1 MPDVIIHDLVT
12 FRFVISLSFTTLSLK
27 EFRINVSWRRS
38 YSINRCIFVW
48 EPLWP
53 ISKSNSPLGSSRPQ
67 CIVNGV
73 GGVGLAI
80 LFWNNELTITILIIF
95 SCTYPLHIAANL
107 KFSMRWQ
114 LWRFSKTEEYIIR
127 SGVPRFFS

>member
-12 FRFVISLSFTTLSLK
+12 FRFVISLSFATLSLK

-38 YSINRCIFVW
+38 YSINKCTFVW

-95 SCTYPLHIAANL
+95 SY
-107 KFSMRWQ
+107 
-114 LWRFSKTEEYIIR
+114 FSKLKTPTHYILQQTWN
-127 SGVPRFFS
+127 SQWGGSFGDFPRRKSIL